1 MTGRCV
7 IAPPSPLAD
16 RAGYV
21 PRCPSK
27 YTGPWW
33 WGLWCCRQCVLCG
46 EHTGN
51 DNLRCR
57 ECDIDVLQGVVPE
70 ERYDARFAAATT
82 PHGVCARRAAREQ
95 GRALRVVAVEGK
107 GAKR

>member
-33 WGLWCCRQCVLCG
+33 WGLWCCRPCVLCG

-70 ERYDARFAAATT
+70 ERYDARRHRRRVVGVERVAA
-82 PHGVCARRAAREQ
+82 
-95 GRALRVVAVEGK
+95 GRLAGLRVLVLG
-107 GAKR
+107 GAW